1 MLFVITLLVV
11 FFITPIFMLFV
22 QFHGIFLKSSR
33 GNQFYL
39 GVPVLVN
46 YLLKLTM
53 EIIAQKLHII
63 SHIIMV
69 MLAQTDDTMKT
80 IV

>member
-1 MLFVITLLVV
+1 MVFFITPIFMLFVITLLVV

-53 EIIAQKLHII
+53 DITFRRGQPP
-63 SHIIMV
+63 
-69 MLAQTDDTMKT
+69 
-80 IV
+80 